1 MSCHDGRTPIVA
13 RMGEDVVL
21 PAPAIEQ
28 ALGFRQHGEQL
39 DVEEFIPEPTVE
51 GSAKPF
57 CHGDP
62 GLM

>member
-1 MSCHDGRTPIVA
+1 
-13 RMGEDVVL
+13 MGEDVVL